1 MTITAASAAT
11 PQNAPTVRELFTG
24 FLLLG
29 MMGFGG
35 VLPLARSM
43 LVEQRRWLTGAEFTD
58 LLGLCQFLP
67 GGNIVNLSVAVGMK
81 FRGLSGALAA
91 IIGLIAVPT
100 VVVVALGTVY
110 DYYQDD
116 PHIRHLFTGLAAA
129 AAGLLLSTAAKILWP
144 LRAKPL
150 GLAISAVCVLLI
162 GVLKLPL
169 FPVLLTMAPLSIV
182 AFWSVHR

>member
-1 MTITAASAAT
+1 MTTTAHPVTSG
-11 PQNAPTVRELFTG
+11 QNAPTVRELFRG

-43 LVEQRRWLTGAEFTD
+43 LVEQRRWLTGAEFTN

-81 FRGLSGALAA
+81 FRGLAGALAA

-100 VVVVALGTVY
+100 IVVVALGTIY
-110 DYYQDD
+110 GRYQND
-116 PHIRHLFTGLAAA
+116 PHIRHLFAGLAAA

-144 LRAKPL
+144 LRGKPL
-150 GLAISAVCVLLI
+150 GLAISAACVLAI
-162 GVLKLPL
+162 AVLKLPL
-169 FPVLLTMAPLSIV
+169 FPVLLTLAPLSIV
-182 AFWSVHR
+182 AFWSVQR